1 MRATEKR
8 AASLDPV
15 ADDPAP
21 AVIALGRQHV
31 NGAFEAIEIMRDAV
45 HHDLDGFV
53 IFVAATFAR
62 RAAMPIAFAER
73 GLLHLPVVFEI
84 APRMSLNHIAT

>member
-1 MRATEKR
+1 MADYF
-8 AASLDPV
+8 AAAML
-15 ADDPAP
+15 AF
-21 AVIALGRQHV
+21 RRERV
-31 NGAFEAIEIMRDAV
+31 NSAFKTIEVVRNAI
-45 HHDLDGFV
+45 HHDLDSLV
-53 IFVAATFAR
+53 IFVAATFAC